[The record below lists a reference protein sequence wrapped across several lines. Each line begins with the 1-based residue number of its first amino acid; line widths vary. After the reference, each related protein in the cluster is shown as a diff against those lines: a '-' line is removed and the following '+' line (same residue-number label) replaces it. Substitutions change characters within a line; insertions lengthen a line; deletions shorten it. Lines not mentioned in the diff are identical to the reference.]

1 MYQVLR
7 GLLMSSRV
15 RLDGGNMMANLQYSL
30 LMTNHTNKTLFKIY
44 CSLIQRIPFSEM
56 CFHNEFSISPQITL
70 FSVLQSILTM
80 KNCHICLSELTAS
93 IHILKRNRIFF
104 LACVDIL
111 CNVLYLMLPF
121 ADTKFS

>member
-1 MYQVLR
+1 
-7 GLLMSSRV
+7 MSSRV

-111 CNVLYLMLPF
+111 CNVLNLMLPF
-121 ADTKFS
+121 VDTKFS